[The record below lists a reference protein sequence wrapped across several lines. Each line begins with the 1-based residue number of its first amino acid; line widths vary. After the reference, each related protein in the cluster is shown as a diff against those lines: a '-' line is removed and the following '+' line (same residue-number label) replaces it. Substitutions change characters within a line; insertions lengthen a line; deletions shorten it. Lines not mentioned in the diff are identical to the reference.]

1 MTITWTDFQPH
12 PGDTNGAETAFTA
25 ANGGEGEGNRTSLG
39 VREDNLREDKSFSSF
54 FFVFPEDVEL
64 QGFFFFFLK

>member
-54 FFVFPEDVEL
+54 FCLSRRCRAPRII
-64 QGFFFFFLK
+64 FFLKK